1 VREQGSRTKSQL
13 RHNNGTDEQRFGC
26 NANGRRVHVPGG
38 TTPGARHDRPSGYSR
53 LSEKRAR
60 YLRLISESNHADG
73 IKVTPITV
81 VDSNDPE
88 LLENLIDMA
97 EIYAE

>member
-26 NANGRRVHVPGG
+26 NAKGRRAHVPGC
-38 TTPGARHDRPSGYSR
+38 TTPGARHARPSGYSR

-60 YLRLISESNHADG
+60 YLWLIAQGNHADG